1 MFEELQP
8 ALITL
13 CVTILSGAIAVVGA
27 YVTLYLR
34 KIMVKLQAET
44 NKITNDVEKQLAQ
57 DSLARINDLIFQSVL
72 ATQVTTVEGLK
83 NASED
88 GKLNKEDAEKIAES
102 VKKQVLEQ
110 LAPDVVNSVKT
121 QINDLDAYIN
131 SRIEVELTK
140 VKKELK

>member
-72 ATQVTTVEGLK
+72 ATQVTIVEGLK

-110 LAPDVVNSVKT
+110 LTPDIVNSVKT

>member
-57 DSLARINDLIFQSVL
+57 DSLARINELIFQSVL
-72 ATQVTTVEGLK
+72 ATQVTIVEGLK

-110 LAPDVVNSVKT
+110 LAPDVVSSVKT

>member
-72 ATQVTTVEGLK
+72 ATQVTIVEGLK

-110 LAPDVVNSVKT
+110 LAPDVISSVKT